1 VKVLLLSTYE
11 LGHQPIGLATAAGGL
26 IAAGHRVRSVDL
38 SLGPMPAGDVEWAD
52 AVAVSVP
59 MHTATRLAAQVV
71 EAVRALRSTIPA
83 AAFGLYAGAEEEDHH
98 FDATFAGEYESELV
112 AWIGALEGSDGRVR
126 PPRQAVRVDL
136 GRRGRPS
143 PDRSGLPGLERYG
156 RLLVDGQERLVGYT
170 EASRGCSHRCRHC
183 PVPVVYDGRT
193 RMVDVGQVAADV
205 DQLVAAGAEH
215 ITFGDP
221 DFLNGPQQAMR
232 VVRRLAADH
241 PGVTCDATVKVE
253 HVLRHRE
260 LWPEMRAAGLIFIVS
275 AFESVNDAVLARLA
289 KNHTAAGASE
299 AVSLLRAHDIE
310 IRPSWLPF
318 TPWTEIA
325 DVVELVNFV
334 IDNDLVANVDPVQY
348 SIRLLVPPG
357 SLLLGEGEDSSVF
370 GPYDPAALTHPWRSP
385 HPSLDRLASHLG
397 ALAEASADLSPR
409 QGFIA
414 VHGAVDSFARTHDV
428 ERPRPV
434 PPDRGR
440 MVPRL
445 SEPWFCCAEPTLD
458 QSNRVGS
465 FITVAG
471 GGAS

>member
-183 PVPVVYDGRT
+183 PVPVVYDGRL
-193 RMVDVGQVAADV
+193 RIVPEEMVLADVAAQV
-205 DQLVAAGAEH
+205 EAGARH

-221 DFLNGPQQAMR
+221 DFLNGPHHSLR
-232 VVRRLAADH
+232 VVAAVHKHWPELTFDC
-241 PGVTCDATVKVE
+241 TTKVE
-253 HVLRHRE
+253 HILRHE
-260 LWPEMRAAGLIFIVS
+260 NVWPELADAGCLFVVS
-275 AFESVNDAVLARLA
+275 AFESANDDILAVLD
-289 KNHTAAGASE
+289 KGHTTAEAAA
-299 AVSLLRAHDIE
+299 AVGLLRRHGIE
-310 IRPSWLPF
+310 IRPSFLPF
-318 TPWTEIA
+318 TPWTTAA
-325 DVVELVNFV
+325 DVADLLDFV
-334 IDNDLVANVDPVQY
+334 AALDLVGNVDPVQY
-348 SIRLLVPPG
+348 TIRLLVPEG
-357 SLLLGEGEDSSVF
+357 SLLEPILSTEGRL
-370 GPYDPAALTHPWRSP
+370 GPYDAGRLSWSWENPDPAVDGLQAELAALVERAQAAGEPIGRIYERVRRTVYGAAGRGEPPAAV
-385 HPSLDRLASHLG
+385 
-397 ALAEASADLSPR
+397 
-409 QGFIA
+409 
-414 VHGAVDSFARTHDV
+414 VHTVGDD
-428 ERPRPV
+428 RPR
-434 PPDRGR
+434 
-440 MVPRL
+440 L
-445 SEPWFCCAEPTLD
+445 TEPWFCCAEPTEGQFTGL
-458 QSNRVGS
+458 
-465 FITVAG
+465 AG
-471 GGAS
+471 DPCGRG